1 MRIPSSIALL
11 CLLPLS
17 GCSLVRDLVGKTSRT
32 LGPEPEIVVPPSLL
46 EGRAARLQDSLRPRL
61 EWLVSH
67 PPKGWNASLVSFLH
81 NGDTTA
87 PVFLL
92 IETTER
98 SPLNAH
104 RKEPRELARIEA
116 QRILSLAPWRREVAE
131 SKLSD
136 HPASIRVLYRHRDFL
151 LSSSRFVDDT
161 VVVHYGDSTATWKGA
176 PLDL

>member
-1 MRIPSSIALL
+1 MRIQSSIVLL
-11 CLLPLS
+11 CLLSLS
-17 GCSLVRDLVGKTSRT
+17 GCSLVRDLVGKTTRS

-67 PPKGWNASLVSFLH
+67 PPKGWNASLVSFRH
-81 NGDTTA
+81 DGDTTA

-98 SPLNAH
+98 VPLNAH
-104 RKEPRELARIEA
+104 RKEPRDLARIEGR
-116 QRILSLAPWRREVAE
+116 RILSLSPWRREVAE
-131 SKLSD
+131 SKLSE
-136 HPASIRVLYRHRDFL
+136 HPASLRVLYRHRDYL
-151 LSSSRFVDDT
+151 LSSSRFVEDT
-161 VVVHYGDSTATWKGA
+161 ILVRYADSSAIWKGA